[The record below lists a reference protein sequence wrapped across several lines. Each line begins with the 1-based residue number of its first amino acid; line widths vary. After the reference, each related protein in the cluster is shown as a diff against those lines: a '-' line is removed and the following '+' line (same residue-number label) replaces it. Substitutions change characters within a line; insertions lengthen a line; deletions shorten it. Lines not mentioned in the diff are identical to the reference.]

1 MGQMHPAHC
10 RERVE
15 TFRLEIGHKSH
26 RQHIILS
33 LSLQVLPREFS
44 SLWVFFRV
52 KQLKVAV
59 KHEESRSHHNEQQG
73 EQEVLHKQGHE
84 LRRADAL
91 FLDEQVVLSVALV
104 AVDALVLDNVRCLA
118 VGVNLLAGA
127 LTR

>member
-15 TFRLEIGHKSH
+15 AFRLEIGHKSH

-73 EQEVLHKQGHE
+73 EQEVLYEKGHE